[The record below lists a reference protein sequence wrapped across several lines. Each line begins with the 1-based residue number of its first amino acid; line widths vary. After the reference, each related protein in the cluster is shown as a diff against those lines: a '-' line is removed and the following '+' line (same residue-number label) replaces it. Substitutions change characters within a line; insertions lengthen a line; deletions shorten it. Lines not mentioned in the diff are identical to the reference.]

1 MNDALGLV
9 EIKGL
14 AGAIA
19 VADAMVK
26 TANVGL
32 IGIEKAKGFGWITI
46 KVSGDVGAV
55 TASVQT
61 GRAVAEQN
69 GQLVSFKVI
78 PRPAPSIGELFCSP
92 VAPQQEPPPENPGP
106 GAPPPA
112 EDLPPQDPQSE
123 PLAQP
128 EQTNTDEADGTTAGP
143 VTDPVPPQASP
154 KETAIPFEQAVP
166 EQTES
171 AAEPQPE
178 ETGKAELEAPPVEPL
193 TEPAAPAAKQQAS
206 KQEASSVVD
215 LQERQSA
222 PETAVEKVVPTEV
235 QPQISP
241 VPEKKADPP
250 AKKGRPA
257 RSPGRPSKNKKK
269 PADAE
274 SQQPGEE
281 SR

>member
-78 PRPAPSIGELFCSP
+78 PRPAPSIGEMFCKASGP
-92 VAPQQEPPPENPGP
+92 EQAPPPEDPGP
-106 GAPPPA
+106 SDPPPT
-112 EDLPPQDPQSE
+112 EDLPPQDSQSE
-123 PLAQP
+123 PLPEPQQSDSEENAESAEEPVTMQP
-128 EQTNTDEADGTTAGP
+128 EETTISFEGT
-143 VTDPVPPQASP
+143 VPD
-154 KETAIPFEQAVP
+154 K
-166 EQTES
+166 
-171 AAEPQPE
+171 AEPQPE
-178 ETGKAELEAPPVEPL
+178 KSEQEEPAVSPAELPSEKE
-193 TEPAAPAAKQQAS
+193 TEPPEESQTPVYESSFTIEYRQTDSENAVKDEVPA
-206 KQEASSVVD
+206 
-215 LQERQSA
+215 
-222 PETAVEKVVPTEV
+222 EV
-235 QPQISP
+235 QPPASDTDSP
-241 VPEKKADPP
+241 VSQKKTETP

-257 RSPGRPSKNKKK
+257 KSPGRPAKNKKK
-269 PADAE
+269 PANADF
-274 SQQPGEE
+274 QQPGEE

>member
-78 PRPAPSIGELFCSP
+78 PRPAPSIGEMFCKASGP
-92 VAPQQEPPPENPGP
+92 EQAPPPEDPGPDEPPPT
-106 GAPPPA
+106 
-112 EDLPPQDPQSE
+112 EDLPPQDSQSE
-123 PLAQP
+123 PLPEP
-128 EQTNTDEADGTTAGP
+128 EQSDSKENAEPAEESVTMRPEETTI
-143 VTDPVPPQASP
+143 S
-154 KETAIPFEQAVP
+154 FEEVVP
-166 EQTES
+166 EK
-171 AAEPQPE
+171 AEPQPE
-178 ETGKAELEAPPVEPL
+178 ESKEKEPALLPTELSSEKE
-193 TEPAAPAAKQQAS
+193 TEPPEESQTPVHESSFTIEYRQTDSENAVKDEVPAEAQPPAS
-206 KQEASSVVD
+206 D
-215 LQERQSA
+215 
-222 PETAVEKVVPTEV
+222 TD
-235 QPQISP
+235 SP
-241 VPEKKADPP
+241 VPQKKTEIP

-257 RSPGRPSKNKKK
+257 KSPGRPAKNKKK

-274 SQQPGEE
+274 SQQPGEG